1 MKKEIIE
8 WIKTIAMAL
17 AIAFT
22 ITFFITPL
30 EVHSVSMN
38 PTLVER
44 DYLILRNT
52 HSVERGDIV
61 SFKTDIQYTEAE
73 LQQFNFIQRLRQGKT
88 KNLIKRVIALPG
100 DTLMIREGKV
110 YVNGEQLEEAY
121 LNGEYTSGD
130 IEIDRIPEGQIFV
143 MGDNR
148 DNSLDSRSFGPV
160 DMEMVQGKAIF
171 RVLPVEKIGKLD

>member
-1 MKKEIIE
+1 MKNEIIE
-8 WIKTIAMAL
+8 WIKTIALAL
-17 AIAFT
+17 AIALT

-38 PTLVER
+38 PTLVEH

-61 SFKTDIQYTEAE
+61 SFKTDIEFTDTE

-100 DTLMIREGKV
+100 DSLRIQEGKV
-110 YVNGEQLEEAY
+110 YVNGEELEEGY
-121 LNGEYTSGD
+121 LNGEYTSSEV
-130 IEIDRIPEGQIFV
+130 EIDRIPEGQIFV

-160 DMEMVQGKAIF
+160 DMEMIQGKAVF
-171 RVLPVEKIGKLD
+171 RVLPVEKLGKLD

>member
-8 WIKTIAMAL
+8 WIKTIATAL
-17 AIAFT
+17 VIAFT
-22 ITFFITPL
+22 ITFFVTPL

-38 PTLVER
+38 PTLVEH

-52 HSVERGDIV
+52 HRVERGDIV
-61 SFKTDIQYTEAE
+61 SFKTDIEYTDAE

-100 DTLMIREGKV
+100 DGLMIRGGRV
-110 YVNGEQLEEAY
+110 YVNGEELKEDY
-121 LNGEYTSGD
+121 INGEYTAGD
-130 IEIDRIPEGQIFV
+130 IDIDRIPEGKIFV

-148 DNSLDSRSFGPV
+148 DNSLDSRSFGFV
-160 DMEMVQGKAIF
+160 DMEMIQGKAVF

>member
-1 MKKEIIE
+1 MRKEAME
-8 WIKTIAMAL
+8 WLKTIALAL

-38 PTLVER
+38 PTLVEH

-52 HSVERGDIV
+52 HRVERGDII
-61 SFKTDIQYTEAE
+61 SFKTDIQFTEAE
-73 LQQFNFIQRLRQGKT
+73 LRQFNFIQRLRQGKT

-100 DTLMIREGKV
+100 DALLIQDGKV
-110 YVNGEQLEEAY
+110 YVNGEELTEDY
-121 LNGEYTSGD
+121 LSSTYTSGD
-130 IEIDRIPEGQIFV
+130 IEIDRIPEGKVFV

-160 DMEMVQGKAIF
+160 NIEMIQGKAIF
-171 RVLPVEKIGKLD
+171 RVLPVDKFGKLD